1 MAIQITQA
9 TGAGAASPDAT
20 LEEAW
25 IGHAITMTLP
35 ASASSYSHTILDA
48 TDGQPP
54 TLSGATSQTATM
66 TPTRTGSIRWRGT
79 WRIGGVTYAA
89 IKVIRVTKNSS
100 GVETAEAV
108 PPAYLERAGEANGS
122 RGAQDQWDRAFA
134 KVAGSSI
141 PTEAFSPVLR
151 LDTNAIQTASANYSR
166 VFLGLATS
174 GHVVGATKI
183 IRIPANTVAAMSD
196 LVVGS
201 DLNTT
206 TWDPF
211 VPTNDYAISVT
222 AISGNQFI
230 SSGRDLGLRDA
241 TAPTVSSASV
251 NVGLDANKL
260 NVVFSEP
267 CYLPSLTGISLSF
280 TSEPARTIT
289 AIESATS
296 DGLTWG
302 LTLSANFSGSEVC
315 SLVVGASRL
324 WQDLNGNLVATSTT
338 PVTITGAWDTSD
350 LTNLRLW
357 IDPAQGH
364 STVDGAGVATV
375 TNMGSL
381 GGTFAQGTAAN
392 RPTYGANGF
401 GSGLPWFDFDGANDS
416 LASTLTFDD
425 LVADGGE
432 WYFGAVVAVDAI
444 STDAASDTNAAIL
457 SESAGYWSAMFRSS
471 NGANAYVFDG
481 GTKLVAASIGATP
494 VAKCLVEIRAT
505 GGTLYIRVNKG
516 AEASV
521 AAGDVSVLNGTLR
534 LGANRIPNQYLNGKL
549 GEVWFTQGDPG
560 VTQRNNQADY
570 AKAKYGIV

>member
-1 MAIQITQA
+1 MAIQITQS

-20 LEEAW
+20 IEDAW
-25 IGHAITMTLP
+25 IGQAITITLP
-35 ASASSYSHTILDA
+35 ASATSYSHTILDA

-54 TLSGATSQTATM
+54 TLSGATSQTATF

-79 WRIGGVTYAA
+79 WRLGGVTYAV
-89 IKVIRVTKNSS
+89 IKVIRVTKNSA
-100 GVETAEAV
+100 GVETADAV
-108 PPAYLERAGEANGS
+108 PPAYLERAGEANGD
-122 RGAQDQWDRAFA
+122 RGAQDQWDRVLA

-141 PTEAFSPVLR
+141 PTEAFSPILR
-151 LDTNAIQTASANYSR
+151 LDTNAIQTAAASYSR
-166 VFLGLATS
+166 VFLGLASS

-183 IRIPANTVAAMSD
+183 VRIPANTVAAMSD

-222 AISGNQFI
+222 AISGGQFL

-251 NVGLDANKL
+251 NLGLDANKL
-260 NVVFSEP
+260 NVVFSEA

-315 SLVVGASRL
+315 SLVVGASRT

-338 PVTITGAWDTSD
+338 GVTITGAWDTGD

-364 STVDGAGVATV
+364 STTDGQGVATV

-381 GGTFAQGTAAN
+381 GGTFTQATSGN
-392 RPTYGANGF
+392 RPTYNANGF
-401 GSGLPWFDFDGANDS
+401 GSALPWFDYDGTNDT

-444 STDAASDTNAAIL
+444 TTDAAGDGNAAIM
-457 SESAGYWSAMFRSS
+457 SESGGYWSAMFRSS

-481 GTKLVAASIGATP
+481 GTKLVASSIGSPP
-494 VAKCLVEIRAT
+494 VAKVLVEIRAT

-516 AEASV
+516 AETSV
-521 AAGDVSVLNGTLR
+521 AAGDVGLLAGTLR
-534 LGANRIPNQYLNGKL
+534 LGANRTSTVFLNGKM
-549 GEVWFTQGDPG
+549 GEVWFTDGDPG

-570 AKAKYGIV
+570 AKTKYGIA